1 MGGHGAVAQGG
12 HLPHQGGIAAGDIH
26 LVGHRACGQEGG
38 GVAGEELV
46 LRVGGGAAEHGG
58 VGVALNG
65 VLRQGGGKGMAS
77 VLLSTPGST
86 ERSERDSFMMTMTFT
101 GRIMPSSPAAG
112 TATGS
117 LGALPARAA
126 RASSE

>member
-1 MGGHGAVAQGG
+1 
-12 HLPHQGGIAAGDIH
+12 
-26 LVGHRACGQEGG
+26 
-38 GVAGEELV
+38 
-46 LRVGGGAAEHGG
+46 
-58 VGVALNG
+58 
-65 VLRQGGGKGMAS
+65 MAS

-101 GRIMPSSPAAG
+101 GRSRPPSPAAD
-112 TATGS
+112 TAAGS

>member
-1 MGGHGAVAQGG
+1 MVFS
-12 HLPHQGGIAAGDIH
+12 
-26 LVGHRACGQEGG
+26 VRE
-38 GVAGEELV
+38 
-46 LRVGGGAAEHGG
+46 R
-58 VGVALNG
+58 
-65 VLRQGGGKGMAS
+65 RKGMAS

-101 GRIMPSSPAAG
+101 GRIMPSSPAAD
-112 TATGS
+112 TAAGS